1 MPLRRLLNKF
11 RIFANRDVERA
22 FNELRRR
29 LQDKGYNVDHPPDK
43 EAECEGKKICVII
56 ADLSSDNKKLG
67 AKELMEKV
75 KDIRTIN
82 IEIAKTFGLNPTGEG
97 PRTSEDSLIVVYCGF
112 RHFHFF

>member
-1 MPLRRLLNKF
+1 MPLKRLFKKF
-11 RIFANRDVERA
+11 RIFANRDVELA
-22 FNELRRR
+22 FKELRRQ
-29 LQDKGYNVDHPPDK
+29 LQAKGYNVDHPPDK

-56 ADLSSDNKKLG
+56 ADLTKDGQKLG

-75 KDIRTIN
+75 KNIRAIN
-82 IEIAKTFGLNPTGEG
+82 TEIAKTFGLNPTGEG